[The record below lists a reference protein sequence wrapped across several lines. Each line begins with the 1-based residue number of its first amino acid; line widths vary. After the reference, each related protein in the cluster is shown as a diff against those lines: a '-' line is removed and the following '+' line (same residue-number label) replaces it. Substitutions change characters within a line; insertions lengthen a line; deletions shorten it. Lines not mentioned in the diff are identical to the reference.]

1 MNNQA
6 KFIDYF
12 KKQKK
17 RNKEKKNI
25 LFIIFFI
32 TNSINE
38 LDLIVM
44 I

>member
-12 KKQKK
+12 KQQKK
-17 RNKEKKNI
+17 GTKKKNI